1 MSNKRLSETKPY
13 EASEHGLEHP
23 PAKEVAKSRESTSSS
38 IGMPVVAIAIAA
50 FGLASIILLTYL
62 NAGVS
67 VIDGSG
73 NSGTSGSVGK
83 LLGSLNAVD
92 GNGMS
97 IENSG
102 VSKSDTVT
110 FSQYYSDSYTTGLRC
125 TFDSFPVYCDG
136 SPVTLSH
143 IPVGKHTLV
152 MGEAGNVG
160 IGSVNY
166 SWVIAS

>member
-1 MSNKRLSETKPY
+1 M
-13 EASEHGLEHP
+13 A
-23 PAKEVAKSRESTSSS
+23 
-38 IGMPVVAIAIAA
+38 IIAIVITAV
-50 FGLASIILLTYL
+50 GLASMVLLTHL
-62 NAGVS
+62 DVG
-67 VIDGSG
+67 IIG
-73 NSGTSGSVGK
+73 NSGGSNTSPSVGK
-83 LLGSLNAVD
+83 LLGTVKAQD
-92 GNGMS
+92 GNGIS
-97 IENSG
+97 IENNG

-143 IPVGKHTLV
+143 IPVGKHTLL
-152 MGEAGNVG
+152 MSEAGNVG